1 MVHDFGRKILQI
13 PTMYFLFKRIAKSL
27 FPVVEHLPIAG
38 VMGTLLHSM
47 LRADVT
53 KKKKKRPK
61 ASNQIGSLYY
71 RYVHVLT

>member
-47 LRADVT
+47 LRADAT
-53 KKKKKRPK
+53 KKKEKKETK
-61 ASNQIGSLYY
+61 NFKSNFW
-71 RYVHVLT
+71 HVEL

>member
-47 LRADVT
+47 LRGDAT
-53 KKKKKRPK
+53 KKKRRPK
-61 ASNQIGSLYY
+61 IFVMLNY
-71 RYVHVLT
+71 RYVHALK